1 MSTFNALY
9 KEIVKNKNLSPNK
22 NDVTDIII
30 SINNAKALFMFL
42 IIISFI
48 NIIIYAIINIIK
60 DIDDT
65 FDKYTDKYDE
75 K

>member
-1 MSTFNALY
+1 MKELNRVIKNSIIIIIYISVGRYIPTFNALY

-42 IIISFI
+42 GKLVVATIVQ
-48 NIIIYAIINIIK
+48 K
-60 DIDDT
+60 
-65 FDKYTDKYDE
+65 
-75 K
+75 

>member
-1 MSTFNALY
+1 MPTFNALY

-22 NDVTDIII
+22 NAVIDIII

>member
-22 NDVTDIII
+22 NAVTDIII

>member
-1 MSTFNALY
+1 MPTFNALY

-22 NDVTDIII
+22 NAVTDIII